1 MRDQDREEPV
11 MKLVRGRYL
20 LAIGAVVLVAGC
32 GGSTDGEAQPV
43 GTVEATGS
51 AGSTSTT
58 EGSIPENAPSGFD
71 PCVDIPEDVLASEG
85 LRNRSI
91 SNNSGSNGIKWQGC
105 RWSQPDAYST
115 TISVTNITVDMV
127 RDNEDRTVRDEYTI
141 AGRQAIA
148 SHVSDE
154 SEPKSVCTLHVAMK
168 SGSIEFG
175 LNNPASNRETGH
187 IDTCELARGLAEK
200 VVPLIP
206 ADA

>member
-1 MRDQDREEPV
+1 
-11 MKLVRGRYL
+11 MKLVKGRYL
-20 LAIGAVVLVAGC
+20 LAIGAVVLVAAGC
-32 GGSTDGEAQPV
+32 GGSTEGEAQPV
-43 GTVEATGS
+43 GSTGVTSPTGGTS
-51 AGSTSTT
+51 AA
-58 EGSIPENAPSGFD
+58 EGGIAADVPSGFD

-85 LRNRSI
+85 LRNRST

-127 RDNEDRTVRDEYTI
+127 RDNKNRTVRDEYTI
-141 AGRQAIA
+141 AGREAIA

-154 SEPKSVCTLHVAMK
+154 SEPTSVCTLHVAMK
-168 SGSIEFG
+168 GGSIEFG
-175 LNNPASNRETGH
+175 LNNPASNRQTGH
-187 IDTCELARGLAEK
+187 IDTCQLARGLAEK